1 MQISGGKRERS
12 ARSSCIKNSSPY
24 KTNREEFMIPLSES
38 DFIDRKNQSEEPVDA
53 PAAAALLSVVAA
65 EEA

>member
-1 MQISGGKRERS
+1 
-12 ARSSCIKNSSPY
+12 
-24 KTNREEFMIPLSES
+24 MIPLSES